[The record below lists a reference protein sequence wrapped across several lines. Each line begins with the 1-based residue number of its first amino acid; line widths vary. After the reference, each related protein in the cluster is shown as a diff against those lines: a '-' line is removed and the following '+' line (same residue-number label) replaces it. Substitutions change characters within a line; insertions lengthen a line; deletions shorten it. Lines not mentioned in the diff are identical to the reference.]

1 MDLQGKKIDLGC
13 GIDNLEGY
21 IHLDRY
27 YHSPH
32 IDIAWDLN
40 YMPYPFKDNTF
51 SEVRMYDVFEHL
63 DKPLEVLNEI
73 HRILIPSGIFD
84 FRVPTIEDTNLWGDI
99 THKRPF
105 TERSFDHFIRGTI
118 FNTNYGYYSDRLW
131 ELADRQEAES
141 GRAIIFKLRKV

>member
-63 DKPLEVLNEI
+63 DKPLDILNEV
-73 HRILIPSGIFD
+73 HRILVMGGIFD
-84 FRVPTIEDTNLWGDI
+84 LRVPTVEDFDLWTDI

-105 TERSFDHFIRGTI
+105 TERSFDHFIRGTV
-118 FNTNYGYYSDRLW
+118 FNANYGYYSERLW
-131 ELADRQEAES
+131 ELVDRQLTES
-141 GRAIIFKLRKV
+141 GRAINFRLQKI

>member
-1 MDLQGKKIDLGC
+1 MELQGKKIDLGC

-40 YMPYPFKDNTF
+40 YTSYPFRDNTF
-51 SEVRMYDVFEHL
+51 AEVRMYDVFEHL
-63 DKPLEVLNEI
+63 DKPLDVLNEI
-73 HRILIPSGIFD
+73 HRILEVGGIFD
-84 FRVPTIEDTNLWGDI
+84 IRVPSDKDPDLWTDI

-105 TERSFDHFIRGTI
+105 TDRSFNHFIKGTF
-118 FNTNYGYYSDRLW
+118 FNDKYGYYSQRQW
-131 ELADRQEAES
+131 ELVGKEFVDSDR
-141 GRAIIFKLRKV
+141 GIIFKLKKI